1 MEKKKIIWIDDDIET
16 PILDPYVDELEED
29 GFSIIKVKKTDG
41 FMDLIKNESDT
52 ITAILVDIIMPP
64 GDIDF
69 GEARGGLRTGIVIL
83 KKILEDRDLETI
95 PKIVV
100 SNVDDS
106 VVIDFCKKQ
115 SIPCL
120 SKGEYFSNTFVE
132 KVKELILKELK

>member
-1 MEKKKIIWIDDDIET
+1 
-16 PILDPYVDELEED
+16 
-29 GFSIIKVKKTDG
+29 
-41 FMDLIKNESDT
+41 
-52 ITAILVDIIMPP
+52 MPP

-106 VVIDFCKKQ
+106 VVIDFCKK
-115 SIPCL
+115 
-120 SKGEYFSNTFVE
+120 
-132 KVKELILKELK
+132 